1 MANLPGQRLC
11 HAAMFAVFAFSL
23 SAIAGAATGRPA
35 DAVVYRITPELRGGA
50 MTALDV
56 EMDFQAG
63 AGSTTRLDLPDRGE
77 GVQWWPN
84 IADLTVAGAKVQ
96 ASGQAWRLLS
106 HRPDARISVRYR
118 VLPGSGDDPASQP
131 FAPAISP
138 QRFSV
143 HGETA
148 FVVPE
153 GRDRSP
159 AQVIFTGTP
168 AGWTVGTDLDGAP
181 TVGDLR
187 DGLMAGG
194 AGYQLAVRQV
204 DGAPLRLLYAPSF
217 AAQAGAML
225 DQIVRVDQVERAFWG
240 DPAHP
245 FFVSLYASAGD
256 HAVEGRG
263 LYHGFALFLGPD
275 VSRDAWLHMFA
286 HEHMHAW
293 ISRRIGGFPET
304 NDNLE
309 AWLNEGFTEAYS
321 ARLLLRSGLWSPEQF
336 LADQNAAL
344 VEYGASPVKTAPNS
358 RIQAERRTDFDIGEL
373 PYYRGRLLA
382 LVWNYRLRHET
393 RGRVGLDDVLLAQ
406 KQEADRNARA
416 GVKLSADK
424 LFPKMV
430 KRVSGVD
437 LDDDIARYVDRG
449 EAITL
454 PSDLFGNCAQ
464 VVQASQPEFD
474 RGFDIFATL
483 KAGRLTGLEPDGP
496 AERAGLREG
505 DKLVIDETP
514 SRDSQKALTYK
525 VVAPDGTERPVRY
538 LPTGKESVS
547 FQRLAPNPNLTPAER
562 LKCRRTMASD

>member
-1 MANLPGQRLC
+1 MASLVSQRPC
-11 HAAMFAVFAFSL
+11 HAALFAAFALCL

-35 DAVVYRITPELRGGA
+35 DAIIYRVNPEMHGGA

-63 AGSTTRLDLPDRGE
+63 AGATTRLDLPDQGE
-77 GVQWWPN
+77 GVRWWPN
-84 IADLTVAGAKVQ
+84 IADLTVTGAKVQ

-106 HRPDARISVRYR
+106 HQSDARISVRYR
-118 VLPGSGDDPASQP
+118 VLPGSEDDPASQP
-131 FAPAISP
+131 FAPAIGP

-148 FVVPE
+148 FVIPE
-153 GRDRSP
+153 NRDRSP
-159 AQVIFTGTP
+159 AQVIFIGTP

-181 TVGDLR
+181 TVGELR

-194 AGYQLAVRQV
+194 AGYQLAVREV

-217 AAQAGAML
+217 ADQAGPML
-225 DQIVRVDQVERAFWG
+225 DQIVRVDRVERAFWNE
-240 DPAHP
+240 PAHP

-263 LYHGFALFLGPD
+263 LYRGFALFLGPE
-275 VSRDAWLHMFA
+275 VPRDSWLHLFA

-358 RIQAERRTDFDIGEL
+358 QIQAERRTDFDIGQL

-382 LVWNYRLRHET
+382 LVWNHRLRRET
-393 RGRVGLDDVLLAQ
+393 GGRIGLDDVLLAQ
-406 KQEADRNARA
+406 EGQADRNARA

-430 KRVSGVD
+430 RRVSGID

-454 PSDLFGNCAQ
+454 PSDLFGGCVQ
-464 VVQASQPEFD
+464 VIQASQPEFD

-483 KAGRLTGLEPDGP
+483 KAGRLTGLEPGGP
-496 AERAGLREG
+496 ADRAGLRTG
-505 DKLVIDETP
+505 DKLVIDESP
-514 SRDSQKALTYK
+514 SRNSQKALTYK
-525 VVAPDGTERPVRY
+525 VVAADGTERPVRY
-538 LPTGKESVS
+538 LPVGKGSVS
-547 FQRLAPNPNLTPAER
+547 FQRLALDPNLTPAER
-562 LKCRRTMASD
+562 LQCRRTMAND